1 MDSGYRS
8 MSTSFEE
15 SSIDPSPYQ
24 WTEPYSRG
32 SQYFE
37 AAVVR
42 IELVLQIAVIL
53 TAAIECC
60 LHAGTESIRIRFQTA
75 Y

>member
-8 MSTSFEE
+8 MFTSFE
-15 SSIDPSPYQ
+15 DVVNRPPPYQ
-24 WTEPYSRG
+24 WTFSPTAAAPK
-32 SQYFE
+32 YFG

-42 IELVLQIAVIL
+42 IELVFQIASSW
-53 TAAIECC
+53 AAIECG
-60 LHAGTESIRIRFQTA
+60 LYAGTESIRIRFQTA

>member
-1 MDSGYRS
+1 MT
-8 MSTSFEE
+8 TSFEE
-15 SSIDPSPYQ
+15 SSIDRLLIK
-24 WTEPYSRG
+24 WTETYSRG
-32 SQYFE
+32 SQYFG

-42 IELVLQIAVIL
+42 IELVFQIAVIL

-60 LHAGTESIRIRFQTA
+60 LQAGTESMRIRFQTA